1 MTATVSDREAIEGVL
16 DRYMDAARSGLEAD
30 FRRDVFREDATICGY
45 VGDDLFS
52 MPIASFYE
60 WNNENG
66 PAKDVTGETVS
77 VDIAGTVATA
87 RMEIHNWTGHRF
99 TDMFTL
105 LKSDGQ
111 WRVVSKVF
119 YMHPEG
125 A

>member
-1 MTATVSDREAIEGVL
+1 MTTTATDVEAIRGVL
-16 DRYMDAARSGLEAD
+16 DGYMNAARSGLEAD

-45 VGDDLFS
+45 VGEDLFS
-52 MPIASFYE
+52 APIGAFYE

-66 PAKDVTGETVS
+66 PARDVTGETVS
-77 VDIAGTVATA
+77 VDVAGTIATA
-87 RMEIHNWTGHRF
+87 RMEIHNWTGYRF

-111 WRVVSKVF
+111 WRVVNKVF

-125 A
+125 S